1 MRDIYLFST
10 YINSTYV
17 FIYVD
22 YQYQVSQK
30 TIFRSNKNT
39 FGILCKISKQLQHR
53 LEINMSSDKTKYI
66 SQYHIKLFVSLFL
79 RICYVK
85 TTVCSLLRY
94 LPINKMEI
102 LVTFQVVSQVGWE
115 ILSTD
120 LGNISPYIGIIKMS
134 LNIDL
139 LYLEENSLV
148 ACLSVW

>member
-1 MRDIYLFST
+1 
-10 YINSTYV
+10 
-17 FIYVD
+17 
-22 YQYQVSQK
+22 
-30 TIFRSNKNT
+30 
-39 FGILCKISKQLQHR
+39 
-53 LEINMSSDKTKYI
+53 
-66 SQYHIKLFVSLFL
+66 
-79 RICYVK
+79 
-85 TTVCSLLRY
+85 
-94 LPINKMEI
+94 MEI